1 MQGIDTKAVG
11 LQLYRIGA
19 KGRLIASEGVRFEKG
34 QAAVVTTLMRA
45 QISGRVEIEGE
56 LDKHFADI
64 LDTNGDILQSV
75 ALDAKSYHALKYH
88 WMRCKCETE

>member
-1 MQGIDTKAVG
+1 MRGIDAKAVG

-19 KGRLIASEGVRFEKG
+19 KDRLIASEGVKFERG
-34 QAAVVTTLMRA
+34 RAGVVTTLMRA
-45 QISGRVEIEGE
+45 QISGRVEIEGA
-56 LDKHFADI
+56 LDKHFADV

-88 WMRCKCETE
+88 WMRCKCQTG